1 MKARLLPALAV
12 LLALA
17 GCGSRSEAPWWV
29 HIVVKDPLGRRG
41 PPPLLVYDEPAYRVG
56 TPIERRSAGGL
67 LTFRITA
74 LDDGEHL
81 LALTF
86 KPTSAGP
93 GGIVQ
98 REARLKPGYGLRADT
113 GFMRVDI
120 QPQRA
125 AP

>member
-1 MKARLLPALAV
+1 MKPGLLALAA

-17 GCGSRSEAPWWV
+17 GCSSRSEAPWSV
-29 HIVVKDPLGRRG
+29 HLAVKDPLGRRG
-41 PPPLLVYDEPAYRVG
+41 PPPLLVYDDPAYHVG
-56 TPIERRSAGGL
+56 TLIERSSASGV
-67 LTFRITA
+67 LTFQITA

-86 KPTSAGP
+86 APTRASP
-93 GGIVQ
+93 ENTIK

-113 GFMRVDI
+113 GLMRIDI

-125 AP
+125 P